1 MQKPIAPL
9 TQPVKLSV
17 AATLIA
23 AFGLVM
29 FVVYPGGNAP
39 LHPQL
44 IWSAGLVI
52 GTAAPLF
59 ALVNNQDQ
67 QSQLYFGVIG
77 NAFFLGILFFV
88 LSDSASAMH

>member
-1 MQKPIAPL
+1 M
-9 TQPVKLSV
+9 SV

-23 AFGLVM
+23 AVGLIM
-29 FVVYPGGNAP
+29 FVVFPGGNAP

-52 GTAAPLF
+52 GIAAPVF
-59 ALVNNQDQ
+59 ALLNNQDQ
-67 QSQLYFGVIG
+67 QGQLYFGAIA

-88 LSDSASAMH
+88 LSGSLPPQPR